1 MLTEPVK
8 DCCEIGSILTIA
20 DARFDDKLS
29 DEAQYIMFS
38 QLLCTGK
45 LIMSKTQTA
54 DEAMQNATLHRLNQI
69 IKDRGSSRV
78 FGDDVCRKD
87 WDDLTDDDF
96 ESFRILR
103 LSADR
108 ARTGIHAARSR
119 LCGKGYG
126 ASLCR

>member
-1 MLTEPVK
+1 
-8 DCCEIGSILTIA
+8 
-20 DARFDDKLS
+20 
-29 DEAQYIMFS
+29 MFS

-96 ESFRILR
+96 ESFASCGYQLIEHEREFMQHGRVFCGRLWRI
-103 LSADR
+103 SVQVK
-108 ARTGIHAARSR
+108 TT
-119 LCGKGYG
+119 
-126 ASLCR
+126 